1 MIALIVLLGAGL
13 ARGAGLL
20 RLLLILRFVFVLTL
34 TTTRTGRAF
43 TLPVIIIAAL
53 TTARAAG
60 AIIIV
65 AVIGIVITIIIV
77 AAAATAIAA
86 IVLLPALLTIA
97 AAVVAVVG
105 IIVVI
110 AIVIRVALLI
120 VVARLLLFLAGLEV
134 GLHAEIM
141 IGELQ
146 IIFRVH
152 AIIVHLR
159 ILRELLVFFQ
169 KLSGIA
175 AGAIVDAVLMIEP
188 AATTAIVL
196 LTIIIVATSATA
208 VGLTIVHK
216 SCLVPILKICDPPG
230 ALTLGRFGLLP
241 SEGRD
246 ARLTG
251 FILVKALP
259 RKRPKSRGFGEA
271 GQEVAGRAA

>member
-1 MIALIVLLGAGL
+1 MQKFARRVVAATTVAAIVLL
-13 ARGAGLL
+13 
-20 RLLLILRFVFVLTL
+20 
-34 TTTRTGRAF
+34 
-43 TLPVIIIAAL
+43 
-53 TTARAAG
+53 TARLTVVPAA
-60 AIIIV
+60 V
-65 AVIGIVITIIIV
+65 AVIGI
-77 AAAATAIAA
+77 
-86 IVLLPALLTIA
+86 
-97 AAVVAVVG
+97 
-105 IIVVI
+105 IVVI
-110 AIVIRVALLI
+110 VVAIIVGIALLI

-159 ILRELLVFFQ
+159 ILRELLVLFQ
-169 KLSGIA
+169 KLASIA
-175 AGAIVDAVLMIEP
+175 ARTIVDAVLMIEP

-271 GQEVAGRAA
+271 E